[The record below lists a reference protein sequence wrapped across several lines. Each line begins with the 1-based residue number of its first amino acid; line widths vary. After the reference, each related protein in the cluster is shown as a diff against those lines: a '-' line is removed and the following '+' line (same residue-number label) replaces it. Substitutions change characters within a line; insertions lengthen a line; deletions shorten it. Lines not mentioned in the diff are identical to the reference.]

1 MKHWKLI
8 GCAALLIV
16 MICGCVILG
25 QNADAAKQDGTKE
38 ETPPQATLE
47 NETPNTA
54 PQEEM
59 PPQEEQTPSENELLP
74 TPDTSTFVDKP
85 YSEGLTFRSNG
96 DGTCAVSGVGTCT
109 AASILIPPKSP
120 SGDTVTEILPYA
132 FSGAIVGAIEIPA
145 TITSLSSASFEGCP
159 KLSLL
164 RVEKGSTSFLEYE
177 GVLYSADGRT
187 LLFCPRGKILSELTL
202 HKSVRRIA
210 ADAFADC
217 NTLQTVRFSGGSAEW
232 QALVIG
238 DGNDVLRNV
247 TVITDAQS

>member
-1 MKHWKLI
+1 MKHWKVI

-25 QNADAAKQDGTKE
+25 QNADAAKQD
-38 ETPPQATLE
+38 ETQEAPPQTSPE
-47 NETPNTA
+47 NEPPNTTS
-54 PQEEM
+54 QEEA
-59 PPQEEQTPSENELLP
+59 PPREEEQTPTENEPLP
-74 TPDTSTFVDKP
+74 SPDTSTSVDKP

-96 DGTCAVSGVGTCT
+96 DGTCAVSGIGTCT
-109 AASILIPPKSP
+109 AASILIPQKSP
-120 SGDTVTEILPYA
+120 GGDTVTEILPFA

-145 TITSLSSASFEGCP
+145 TVTSLSSASFEGCP

-177 GVLYSADGRT
+177 GMLYSADGRT
-187 LLFCPRGKILSELTL
+187 LLFCPRGKILTELTL

-217 NTLQTVRFSGGSAEW
+217 NTLQTVRFAGSSAEW

-238 DGNDVLRNV
+238 DGNDVLRSV
-247 TVITDAQS
+247 TVITDAK